1 MAKDTNTIV
10 ATGPGGKKATF
21 TITSENN
28 KITDIGTISY
38 SPDLDTKAE
47 VPVYAQA
54 AQLLRKK
61 LVD

>member
-1 MAKDTNTIV
+1 MAKDTNTV
-10 ATGPGGKKATF
+10 VVTGPGGKKATF
-21 TITSENN
+21 SISSENN
-28 KITDIGTISY
+28 KITDIGDIAY
-38 SPDLDTKAE
+38 APALDEKAE

>member
-1 MAKDTNTIV
+1 M
-10 ATGPGGKKATF
+10 GKETSTVTVKSGSKTASF
-21 TITSENN
+21 VISSENN

-38 SPDLDTKAE
+38 SPALDEKND

>member
-1 MAKDTNTIV
+1 MAKDTNTV
-10 ATGPGGKKATF
+10 VVTGPSGKKATF
-21 TITSENN
+21 SITSENN
-28 KITDIGTISY
+28 KITEIGDINY
-38 SPDLDTKAE
+38 SPALDTAAE